1 MTNVSAL
8 CNFNCTSSNHTIEE
22 DSELHLADKIGL
34 IVRIILTIFTCPL
47 TVLLNILVILAVK
60 KRPRLQSKP
69 NILLACLAAT
79 DAFIGLT
86 LLPAFILFET
96 FKLFGDE
103 SMAQTLRL
111 HFLDRATV
119 TGIVNSLLHLM
130 LVTFERLV
138 AIKFT
143 IHYPFIITEKNIK
156 ICVSVFWAIA
166 MSTWGLRYITS
177 YVGLFSLTTVLPS
190 CVIFITISYVILYR
204 ETLRHKK
211 RIKTQLIN
219 RQERERFLKEKKAF
233 KTTVLV
239 VGALVL
245 CFIPAILLMLS
256 IVYRLPL
263 AKSEHFSD
271 WARTFAML
279 NSLLNPL
286 IYFWREKEM
295 RNLALTFFTR
305 NASVNPQD

>member
-8 CNFNCTSSNHTIEE
+8 CNFNCTSSNHTVEE
-22 DSELHLADKIGL
+22 DVERHLTDKIGL

-47 TVLLNILVILAVK
+47 TFLLNILVILAVK

-79 DAFIGLT
+79 DTFIGLT
-86 LLPAFILFET
+86 LIPAFILFET

-103 SMAQTLRL
+103 SMAQTLRF
-111 HFLDRATV
+111 HFLDRASV

-156 ICVSVFWAIA
+156 ICVSFFWTTAL
-166 MSTWGLRYITS
+166 STWCLRYITS
-177 YVGLFSLTTVLPS
+177 NLGLFTLTTLVPS
-190 CVIFITISYVILYR
+190 CIIFIAISYVILYR

-211 RIKTQLIN
+211 RIKTQLVN
-219 RQERERFLKEKKAF
+219 RQERERFLREKKAF

-239 VGALVL
+239 VGAVVL
-245 CFIPAILLMLS
+245 CFLPTILLMLS

-271 WARTFAML
+271 WARMFAML

-286 IYFWREKEM
+286 IYFWRDKEM
-295 RNLALTFFTR
+295 RTMVSKLFSR
-305 NASVNPQD
+305 NASVNP

>member
-1 MTNVSAL
+1 MTKVSAL
-8 CNFNCTSSNHTIEE
+8 CNFNCTSSNHTIE

-86 LLPAFILFET
+86 ILPAFILFET
-96 FKLFGDE
+96 FKLFGNE
-103 SMAQTLRL
+103 SMVQTLRL
-111 HFLDRATV
+111 HFLDRATA

-166 MSTWGLRYITS
+166 LSTWGLRYITS
-177 YVGLFSLTTVLPS
+177 YVGLFSLTTVLSS

-211 RIKTQLIN
+211 RIKAQLMN
-219 RQERERFLKEKKAF
+219 RQERERFLREKKAF

-239 VGALVL
+239 VGAVVL

-256 IVYRLPL
+256 ILVYKLPL

-271 WARTFAML
+271 WARMFATL